1 MRMGLGW
8 LQMRAQ
14 GQGGGEGF
22 MALLKMTAVLVCGV
36 VVRGRALYGFTDLR
50 VCGVV
55 GGGAVFRT
63 TASCVCGVVVGGR
76 ARGGGAEVVWVMLV
90 GAALG
95 GTVEEAAAVGAH
107 EGGTVCVAEQGFV
120 CVCTVGK
127 CTPAGDVGGRPRWG
141 C

>member
-1 MRMGLGW
+1 MEG
-8 LQMRAQ
+8 RAV
-14 GQGGGEGF
+14 F
-22 MALLKMTAVLVCGV
+22 KTIASCVCGV
-36 VVRGRALYGFTDLR
+36 VLRGRALFEITDLR

-63 TASCVCGVVVGGR
+63 TASCVWGVVVGGR